1 MTLDTGASRTI
12 VNPKLVKAARGHKR
26 RINCRLLT
34 ASGQPIPVLGEM
46 SVTMYVG
53 GSSYSHNVIVAEIM
67 DDCILGL
74 DFMKKHNC
82 RINVTDGVFKCGE
95 EEIFILGGACGK
107 VACVKKVIIPGRAEA
122 RVLVKLP
129 TTGKKKSNRCV
140 LIKDT
145 PTKTSAQKLMT
156 ARTLVSG
163 SSNAV
168 VKVLN
173 LDDREI
179 CLNKG
184 DVIGKCED
192 VVWMKKCSSMTGAD
206 LAKSNNYELVT
217 ELLDDCKSNLTYS
230 QSMKAKK
237 FLQRYANIFSSHEG
251 DLGRTSVVQHRIDTG
266 SERPIRQ
273 RARRIPIAKEK
284 EVEGVSMM
292 SLRKTA
298 TRYLELTTLWIS

>member
-1 MTLDTGASRTI
+1 
-12 VNPKLVKAARGHKR
+12 
-26 RINCRLLT
+26 
-34 ASGQPIPVLGEM
+34 
-46 SVTMYVG
+46 
-53 GSSYSHNVIVAEIM
+53 
-67 DDCILGL
+67 
-74 DFMKKHNC
+74 MKKHNC

-129 TTGKKKSNRCV
+129 TTGRKKSNRCV
-140 LIKDT
+140 LIEDT

-173 LDDREI
+173 LDDRDI

-184 DVIGKCED
+184 DVIGKCEE

-284 EVEGVSMM
+284 EVEGIRSVISAMLSPVM
-292 SLRKTA
+292 ESRQTRRNWKQSKNGLPLRTKPKCGHSSDCA
-298 TRYLELTTLWIS
+298 HTTGVLLRDSQR